1 LYLDCFKSA
10 QVFSLTNFSNTLII
24 VIIFTILLLNFINH
38 FMKCRIIYLT
48 GFMTSGKSTVGPI
61 LANTLGWDY
70 YDLDR
75 EIEADTGKSV
85 VNIFESEG
93 EQYFRDKETE
103 KLNELSKKENLIIA
117 LGGGTIINE
126 NNFRIIKSTGKLI
139 YLKVAPEII
148 YKRIK
153 HKLDRPLFKDL
164 VLNEK
169 PEEEFLKRIK
179 DILAERNS
187 LYESADITID
197 TDKQRIGLTIDSLV
211 KKICRMINEEN

>member
-1 LYLDCFKSA
+1 
-10 QVFSLTNFSNTLII
+10 
-24 VIIFTILLLNFINH
+24 
-38 FMKCRIIYLT
+38 MKIKRIYLT

-61 LANTLGWDY
+61 LANSLGWNY

-75 EIEADTGKSV
+75 EIETDTGKTV
-85 VNIFESEG
+85 VDIFETEG
-93 EQYFRDKETE
+93 EKFFREKETT
-103 KLNELSKKENLIIA
+103 KLTELSKKENLIVA

-139 YLKVAPEII
+139 YLKVEPEVI

-197 TDKQRIGLTIDSLV
+197 TDKQRIGLTIDNLV
-211 KKICRMINEEN
+211 KKISRMLNEEN

>member
-1 LYLDCFKSA
+1 
-10 QVFSLTNFSNTLII
+10 
-24 VIIFTILLLNFINH
+24 
-38 FMKCRIIYLT
+38 
-48 GFMTSGKSTVGPI
+48 MTSGKSTIGPI
-61 LANTLGWDY
+61 LANSLGWNY

-75 EIEADTGKSV
+75 EIEAQTGKTV
-85 VNIFESEG
+85 VKIFETDG
-93 EQYFRDKETE
+93 EEYFRNQETL
-103 KLNELSKKENLIIA
+103 KLTELSKKENLIIA
-117 LGGGTIINE
+117 LGGGTISNE
-126 NNFRIIKSTGKLI
+126 DNFNIIKSTGKLI

-169 PEEEFLKRIK
+169 PEAEFLKRIE
-179 DILAERNS
+179 DILTERSS

-211 KKICRMINEEN
+211 KKIYKMLNEKY

>member
-1 LYLDCFKSA
+1 
-10 QVFSLTNFSNTLII
+10 
-24 VIIFTILLLNFINH
+24 
-38 FMKCRIIYLT
+38 
-48 GFMTSGKSTVGPI
+48 MTSGKSTVGPI

>member
-1 LYLDCFKSA
+1 MRT
-10 QVFSLTNFSNTLII
+10 Q
-24 VIIFTILLLNFINH
+24 
-38 FMKCRIIYLT
+38 RIYLT
-48 GFMTSGKSTVGPI
+48 GFMTSGKSTIGPI
-61 LANTLGWDY
+61 LANSLGWDY

-75 EIEADTGKSV
+75 EIEANTGKTV
-85 VNIFESEG
+85 VKIFETEG
-93 EQYFRDKETE
+93 EKYFREQETK
-103 KLNELSKKENLIIA
+103 KLEQFSKMENLIIA

-126 NNFRIIKSTGKLI
+126 NNFKIIKESGKLI

-169 PEEEFLKRIK
+169 PEEDFLKRIK

-187 LYESADITID
+187 LYESADITVD
-197 TDKQRIGLTIDSLV
+197 TDKQRIGLTIDNLV
-211 KKICRMINEEN
+211 KKISRMLNEEN